1 MSVRV
6 IFAGRMTNFE
16 RSAQMKLTL
25 KFKLPEGE
33 TYDVEVGG
41 EKKEVNSTESTAVFE
56 LGEGEYIVGIR
67 QQADGFLL
75 KPLASWLVFALT
87 AVFRGIFYI
96 VIVGLLQGDELY
108 SEKWWTSI
116 RPYRL
121 YAELTVQVSGDT
133 EKTIDIKN
141 AEYAKGQNIWLP
153 PSASTPDGELK
164 TELIKN
170 DGDFEYQYIRYA
182 RRITSGAL
190 VAIAFFAVLFIVSL
204 NRQITALAALFGI
217 LLAACVI
224 LPVVTL
230 ITEHK
235 RMKKLLQ
242 KAYSE

>member
-1 MSVRV
+1 
-6 IFAGRMTNFE
+6 
-16 RSAQMKLTL
+16 MKLTL
-25 KFKLPEGE
+25 KFKLPECE

-56 LGEGEYIVGIR
+56 LGEGEYTVGIR

-75 KPLASWLVFALT
+75 KPFASWLVFALT
-87 AVFRGIFYI
+87 AVFQGIFYI
-96 VIVGLLQGDELY
+96 IVVGLLQDDELY
-108 SEKWWTSI
+108 SKMWWTSI

-153 PSASTPDGELK
+153 PSASTADGELK

-170 DGDFEYQYIRYA
+170 DGDFEYQYLRFS
-182 RRITSGAL
+182 RGFTS
-190 VAIAFFAVLFIVSL
+190 VASVGIVLFAVMFISGLKHQNTVFAVFS
-204 NRQITALAALFGI
+204 GI
-217 LLAACVI
+217 LLAASVI
-224 LPVVTL
+224 LTIVTL

-235 RMKKLLQ
+235 RMNKLL
-242 KAYSE
+242 KKVYSE

>member
-1 MSVRV
+1 
-6 IFAGRMTNFE
+6 
-16 RSAQMKLTL
+16 MKLTL
-25 KFKLPEGE
+25 KFKLPECE

-56 LGEGEYIVGIR
+56 LGEGEYTVGIR

-75 KPLASWLVFALT
+75 KPFASWLVFALT
-87 AVFRGIFYI
+87 AVFQGIFYI
-96 VIVGLLQGDELY
+96 IVVGLLQDDELY
-108 SEKWWTSI
+108 SKMWWTSI

-170 DGDFEYQYIRYA
+170 DGDFEYQYLRFSRGFI
-182 RRITSGAL
+182 S
-190 VAIAFFAVLFIVSL
+190 VASVGIVLFAVMFISGLKHQNTVFAVFS
-204 NRQITALAALFGI
+204 GI
-217 LLAACVI
+217 LLAASVI
-224 LPVVTL
+224 LTIVTL

-235 RMKKLLQ
+235 RMNKLL
-242 KAYSE
+242 KKVYSGAAIR

>member
-1 MSVRV
+1 
-6 IFAGRMTNFE
+6 
-16 RSAQMKLTL
+16 MKLTL

-41 EKKEVNSTESTAVFE
+41 EKKEVNSTESTAMFE
-56 LGEGEYIVGIR
+56 LGEGEYTVGIR

-75 KPLASWLVFALT
+75 KPFASWLVFALT

-96 VIVGLLQGDELY
+96 VTQGLMFDGLY
-108 SEKWWTSI
+108 GEKWWTSI

-170 DGDFEYQYIRYA
+170 DGDFEYQYLRFSRGFI
-182 RRITSGAL
+182 S
-190 VAIAFFAVLFIVSL
+190 VASVGIVLFAVMFISGLKHQNTVFAVFS
-204 NRQITALAALFGI
+204 GI

-224 LPVVTL
+224 LPAVTL

>member
-1 MSVRV
+1 
-6 IFAGRMTNFE
+6 
-16 RSAQMKLTL
+16 MKLTL
-25 KFKLPEGE
+25 KFKLPECE

-56 LGEGEYIVGIR
+56 LGEGEYTVGMR

-75 KPLASWLVFALT
+75 KPFASWLVFALT
-87 AVFRGIFYI
+87 AVFQGIFYI
-96 VIVGLLQGDELY
+96 IVVGLLQDDELY
-108 SEKWWTSI
+108 SKMWWTSI

-153 PSASTPDGELK
+153 PSASTADGELK

-170 DGDFEYQYIRYA
+170 DGDFEYQYLRFS
-182 RRITSGAL
+182 RGFTS
-190 VAIAFFAVLFIVSL
+190 VASVGIVLFAVMFISGLKHQNTVFAVFS
-204 NRQITALAALFGI
+204 GI
-217 LLAACVI
+217 LLAASVI
-224 LPVVTL
+224 LTIVTL

-235 RMKKLLQ
+235 RMNKLL
-242 KAYSE
+242 KKVYSE

>member
-1 MSVRV
+1 
-6 IFAGRMTNFE
+6 
-16 RSAQMKLTL
+16 MKLTL

-56 LGEGEYIVGIR
+56 LGEGECTVGIR
-67 QQADGFLL
+67 QQADGFIL
-75 KPLASWLVFALT
+75 KPFASWLVFALT
-87 AVFRGIFYI
+87 AVFQGIFYI
-96 VIVGLLQGDELY
+96 FTQGLPQFDGLY
-108 SEKWWTSI
+108 GEKWWTSI

-121 YAELTVQVSGDT
+121 YTELTVQVSGDT
-133 EKTIDIKN
+133 EKTINIKN
-141 AEYAKGQNIWLP
+141 TEYDTEDELWLP

-170 DGDFEYQYIRYA
+170 DGDFKYQYLRYA
-182 RRITSGAL
+182 RGFISVASVGAVL
-190 VAIAFFAVLFIVSL
+190 FAVLFIVSF
-204 NRQITALAALFGI
+204 NRQTTALAAIFGV
-217 LLAACVI
+217 LLATCVI

-242 KAYSE
+242 KAYREN

>member
-1 MSVRV
+1 
-6 IFAGRMTNFE
+6 
-16 RSAQMKLTL
+16 MKLTL
-25 KFKLPEGE
+25 KFKLPECE

-41 EKKEVNSTESTAVFE
+41 EKKEVNSTNSTAVFE

-67 QQADGFLL
+67 QQADGFIL
-75 KPLASWLVFALT
+75 KPFASWLVFALT
-87 AVFRGIFYI
+87 AVFQGIFYI
-96 VIVGLLQGDELY
+96 FIQGLPQFDGLY
-108 SEKWWTSI
+108 GEKWWTSV

-121 YAELTVQVSGDT
+121 YTELTVHVSGDT

-141 AEYAKGQNIWLP
+141 TEYAKGQNIWLP

-170 DGDFEYQYIRYA
+170 DGDFKYQYLRYA

-190 VAIAFFAVLFIVSL
+190 DAIAFFAVLFIVSL
-204 NRQITALAALFGI
+204 NRQITALAALFGV
-217 LLAACVI
+217 LLAASVI

-230 ITEHK
+230 ITEHR

-242 KAYSE
+242 KAYREN

>member
-1 MSVRV
+1 M
-6 IFAGRMTNFE
+6 
-16 RSAQMKLTL
+16 
-25 KFKLPEGE
+25 
-33 TYDVEVGG
+33 
-41 EKKEVNSTESTAVFE
+41 FE
-56 LGEGEYIVGIR
+56 LGEGEYTVGIR
-67 QQADGFLL
+67 QQADGFIL
-75 KPLASWLVFALT
+75 KPFASWLVFALT

-96 VIVGLLQGDELY
+96 FIQALPQFDGLYG
-108 SEKWWTSI
+108 EKWWTSI

-121 YAELTVQVSGDT
+121 YAELAVQVSGDT

-170 DGDFEYQYIRYA
+170 DGDFEYQYLRYA
-182 RRITSGAL
+182 RGFISVAL
-190 VAIAFFAVLFIVSL
+190 VGIVLFAVLFIVSL
-204 NRQITALAALFGI
+204 NRQITALAAIFGI
-217 LLAACVI
+217 LLVVCVT

-242 KAYSE
+242 TAYREN

>member
-1 MSVRV
+1 
-6 IFAGRMTNFE
+6 
-16 RSAQMKLTL
+16 MKLTL
-25 KFKLPEGE
+25 KFKLPECE

-56 LGEGEYIVGIR
+56 LGEGEYTVGIR

-75 KPLASWLVFALT
+75 KPFASWLVFALT
-87 AVFRGIFYI
+87 AVFQGIFYI
-96 VIVGLLQGDELY
+96 IVVGLLQDDELY
-108 SEKWWTSI
+108 SKMWWTSI

-153 PSASTPDGELK
+153 PSASTADGELK

-170 DGDFEYQYIRYA
+170 DGDFEYQYLRFS
-182 RRITSGAL
+182 RGFTS
-190 VAIAFFAVLFIVSL
+190 VASVGIVLFAVMFISGLKHQNTVFAVFS
-204 NRQITALAALFGI
+204 GI
-217 LLAACVI
+217 LLAASVI
-224 LPVVTL
+224 LTIVTL

-235 RMKKLLQ
+235 RMNKLL
-242 KAYSE
+242 KKVYSGAAIR

>member
-1 MSVRV
+1 
-6 IFAGRMTNFE
+6 
-16 RSAQMKLTL
+16 MKLTL

-67 QQADGFLL
+67 QQADGFIL
-75 KPLASWLVFALT
+75 KPFASWLVFALT
-87 AVFRGIFYI
+87 AVFQGIFYI
-96 VIVGLLQGDELY
+96 IVVGLLQDDDPY
-108 SEKWWTSI
+108 SKLWWTSA

-121 YAELTVQVSGDT
+121 HAELTVQVSGDT

-141 AEYAKGQNIWLP
+141 AEYDKGQNIWLP

-170 DGDFEYQYIRYA
+170 DGDFKYQYLRYA
-182 RRITSGAL
+182 RGFIS
-190 VAIAFFAVLFIVSL
+190 VASVGIVLFAVLLIITL
-204 NRQITALAALFGI
+204 NRQTTALAAIFGI

-235 RMKKLLQ
+235 RMQKLLQ
-242 KAYSE
+242 KACREN

>member
-1 MSVRV
+1 
-6 IFAGRMTNFE
+6 
-16 RSAQMKLTL
+16 MKLTL

-75 KPLASWLVFALT
+75 KPFASWLVFALT

-96 VIVGLLQGDELY
+96 VTQGLMFDGLY
-108 SEKWWTSI
+108 GEKWWTSV

-121 YAELTVQVSGDT
+121 YTELAVQVSGDT

-170 DGDFEYQYIRYA
+170 DGDFEYQYLRYA
-182 RRITSGAL
+182 RGFTS
-190 VAIAFFAVLFIVSL
+190 VASVGIVLFAVMFISGLKHQNTVFAVFS
-204 NRQITALAALFGI
+204 GI

-235 RMKKLLQ
+235 RMNKLPQ
-242 KAYSE
+242 KAYRES

>member
-1 MSVRV
+1 
-6 IFAGRMTNFE
+6 
-16 RSAQMKLTL
+16 MKLTL
-25 KFKLPEGE
+25 KFKLPECE

-56 LGEGEYIVGIR
+56 LGEGEYTVGIR

-75 KPLASWLVFALT
+75 KPFASWLVFALT
-87 AVFRGIFYI
+87 AVFQGIFYI
-96 VIVGLLQGDELY
+96 FTQGLQFDGLY
-108 SEKWWTSI
+108 GEKWWTSV

-121 YAELTVQVSGDT
+121 YTEIAVQVSGDT

-170 DGDFEYQYIRYA
+170 DGDFKYQYLRYA
-182 RRITSGAL
+182 RGFTS
-190 VAIAFFAVLFIVSL
+190 VASVGIVLFAVMFISGLKHQNTVFAVFS
-204 NRQITALAALFGI
+204 GI

-224 LPVVTL
+224 LTIVTL

-235 RMKKLLQ
+235 RMNKLLQ
-242 KAYSE
+242 KVYSGAAIR

>member
-1 MSVRV
+1 
-6 IFAGRMTNFE
+6 
-16 RSAQMKLTL
+16 MKLTL
-25 KFKLPEGE
+25 KFKLPECE

-56 LGEGEYIVGIR
+56 LGEGEYTVGVR
-67 QQADGFLL
+67 QQADGFVL
-75 KPLASWLVFALT
+75 KPFASWLVFALT
-87 AVFRGIFYI
+87 AVFQGIFYI
-96 VIVGLLQGDELY
+96 VTQGLMFDGLY
-108 SEKWWTSI
+108 GEKWWTSI

-121 YAELTVQVSGDT
+121 YAELTVRVSGDT

-153 PSASTPDGELK
+153 PSASTADGELK

-170 DGDFEYQYIRYA
+170 DGDFKYQYLRYA
-182 RRITSGAL
+182 RGFTS
-190 VAIAFFAVLFIVSL
+190 VASVGIVLFAVMFISGLKHQNTVFAVFS
-204 NRQITALAALFGI
+204 AI

-224 LPVVTL
+224 LCIVTL

-242 KAYSE
+242 KAYRES

>member
-1 MSVRV
+1 
-6 IFAGRMTNFE
+6 
-16 RSAQMKLTL
+16 MKLTL
-25 KFKLPEGE
+25 KFKLPECE

-56 LGEGEYIVGIR
+56 LGEGEYTVGIR

-75 KPLASWLVFALT
+75 KPFASWLVFALT
-87 AVFRGIFYI
+87 AVFQGIFYI
-96 VIVGLLQGDELY
+96 FTQGLQFDGLY
-108 SEKWWTSI
+108 GEKWWTSV

-121 YAELTVQVSGDT
+121 YTEIAVQVSGDT

-153 PSASTPDGELK
+153 PSESTPDGELK

-170 DGDFEYQYIRYA
+170 DGDFKYQYLRYA
-182 RRITSGAL
+182 RGFTS
-190 VAIAFFAVLFIVSL
+190 VASVGIVLFAVMFISGLKHQNTVFAVFS
-204 NRQITALAALFGI
+204 GI

-224 LPVVTL
+224 LTIVTL

-235 RMKKLLQ
+235 RMNKLLQ
-242 KAYSE
+242 KVYSGAAIR

>member
-1 MSVRV
+1 
-6 IFAGRMTNFE
+6 
-16 RSAQMKLTL
+16 MKLTL
-25 KFKLPEGE
+25 KFKLPECE

-75 KPLASWLVFALT
+75 KPFASWLVFALT

-96 VIVGLLQGDELY
+96 VTQGLMFDGLY
-108 SEKWWTSI
+108 GEKWWTSV

-121 YAELTVQVSGDT
+121 YAELTVRVSGDT

-141 AEYAKGQNIWLP
+141 AEYTKGQNIWLP
-153 PSASTPDGELK
+153 PSASTADGELK

-170 DGDFEYQYIRYA
+170 DGDFKYQYIRYA

-204 NRQITALAALFGI
+204 NRQITASAALFGI
-217 LLAACVI
+217 LLAASVI
-224 LPVVTL
+224 LTIVTL

>member
-1 MSVRV
+1 MIVYLHFRHPQ
-6 IFAGRMTNFE
+6 A
-16 RSAQMKLTL
+16 
-25 KFKLPEGE
+25 
-33 TYDVEVGG
+33 VEIAVG
-41 EKKEVNSTESTAVFE
+41 VNSNSLVITET
-56 LGEGEYIVGIR
+56 EGNVGRIAGL
-67 QQADGFLL
+67 QGL
-75 KPLASWLVFALT
+75 ALT

-96 VIVGLLQGDELY
+96 VTMGLPQFDGLY
-108 SEKWWTSI
+108 GEKWWTSI

-141 AEYAKGQNIWLP
+141 AEYAKRQNIWLP

-170 DGDFEYQYIRYA
+170 EGDFKYQYLRYA
-182 RRITSGAL
+182 RGFISVASVGAVL
-190 VAIAFFAVLFIVSL
+190 FAVLLIITL
-204 NRQITALAALFGI
+204 NRQTTALAALFGV

-235 RMKKLLQ
+235 RMKKLLK
-242 KAYSE
+242 KAYRES

>member
-1 MSVRV
+1 
-6 IFAGRMTNFE
+6 
-16 RSAQMKLTL
+16 MKLTL

-56 LGEGEYIVGIR
+56 LGEGEYTVGIR

-75 KPLASWLVFALT
+75 KPFASWLVFALT

-96 VIVGLLQGDELY
+96 VTQGLMFDGLY
-108 SEKWWTSI
+108 GEKWWTSV

-121 YAELTVQVSGDT
+121 YTELAVQVSGDT

-170 DGDFEYQYIRYA
+170 DGDFKYQYLRYA
-182 RRITSGAL
+182 RGFTSVTSIGIVL
-190 VAIAFFAVLFIVSL
+190 FAVMFISGLKHQNTVFAVFS
-204 NRQITALAALFGI
+204 GI

-224 LPVVTL
+224 LCIVTL

-242 KAYSE
+242 KAYRES

>member
-1 MSVRV
+1 
-6 IFAGRMTNFE
+6 
-16 RSAQMKLTL
+16 MKLTL
-25 KFKLPEGE
+25 KFKLPECE

-56 LGEGEYIVGIR
+56 LGEGEYTVGIR

-75 KPLASWLVFALT
+75 KPFVSWLVFALT
-87 AVFRGIFYI
+87 AVFQGIFYI
-96 VIVGLLQGDELY
+96 FTQGLQFDGLY
-108 SEKWWTSI
+108 GEKWWTSV

-121 YAELTVQVSGDT
+121 YTELAVQVSGDT

-141 AEYAKGQNIWLP
+141 TEYAKGQNIWLP

-170 DGDFEYQYIRYA
+170 DGDFKYQYLRFSRGFI
-182 RRITSGAL
+182 S
-190 VAIAFFAVLFIVSL
+190 VASVGIVLFAVLFIVSL
-204 NRQITALAALFGI
+204 NRQITALAAIFGI
-217 LLAACVI
+217 LLAASVI

-235 RMKKLLQ
+235 RMNKLLQ
-242 KAYSE
+242 KVYSGAAIR

>member
-1 MSVRV
+1 
-6 IFAGRMTNFE
+6 
-16 RSAQMKLTL
+16 MKLTL
-25 KFKLPEGE
+25 KFKLPECE

-56 LGEGEYIVGIR
+56 LGEGEYTVGIR

-75 KPLASWLVFALT
+75 KPFASWLVFALT
-87 AVFRGIFYI
+87 AVFQGIFYI
-96 VIVGLLQGDELY
+96 IVVGLLQDDELY
-108 SEKWWTSI
+108 SKMWWTSI

-153 PSASTPDGELK
+153 PSASTADGELK

-170 DGDFEYQYIRYA
+170 DGDFEYQYLRFSRGFI
-182 RRITSGAL
+182 S
-190 VAIAFFAVLFIVSL
+190 VASVGIVLFAVLFIVSL
-204 NRQITALAALFGI
+204 NRQITALAAIFGI

-235 RMKKLLQ
+235 RMNKLL
-242 KAYSE
+242 KKVYRES

>member
-1 MSVRV
+1 
-6 IFAGRMTNFE
+6 
-16 RSAQMKLTL
+16 MKLTL

-67 QQADGFLL
+67 QQADGFVL
-75 KPLASWLVFALT
+75 KPFASWLAFALT
-87 AVFRGIFYI
+87 AVFQGIFYI
-96 VIVGLLQGDELY
+96 FTQGLQFDGLY
-108 SEKWWTSI
+108 GEKWWTSV

-121 YAELTVQVSGDT
+121 YTELAVQVSGDT

-153 PSASTPDGELK
+153 PSASTADGELK

-170 DGDFEYQYIRYA
+170 DGDFEYQYLRFSRGFI
-182 RRITSGAL
+182 S
-190 VAIAFFAVLFIVSL
+190 VASVGIVLFAVLFIVSL
-204 NRQITALAALFGI
+204 NRQITALAAIFGI

-242 KAYSE
+242 KVYRES

>member
-1 MSVRV
+1 
-6 IFAGRMTNFE
+6 
-16 RSAQMKLTL
+16 MKLTL

-56 LGEGEYIVGIR
+56 LGEGEYTVGIR
-67 QQADGFLL
+67 QQADGFIL

-87 AVFRGIFYI
+87 AVFQGIFYI
-96 VIVGLLQGDELY
+96 FTQGLQFDGLY
-108 SEKWWTSI
+108 GEKWWTSV

-121 YAELTVQVSGDT
+121 YAELAVQVSGDT

-141 AEYAKGQNIWLP
+141 TEYDTENELWLP
-153 PSASTPDGELK
+153 PSASTADGVK

-170 DGDFEYQYIRYA
+170 DGDFEYQYLRYA
-182 RRITSGAL
+182 RGFIS
-190 VAIAFFAVLFIVSL
+190 VASVGIVLFAVLLIITL
-204 NRQITALAALFGI
+204 NRQITALAAIFGI

-230 ITEHK
+230 VTEHK
-235 RMKKLLQ
+235 RMKKLLK
-242 KAYSE
+242 KAYREN

>member
-1 MSVRV
+1 
-6 IFAGRMTNFE
+6 
-16 RSAQMKLTL
+16 MKLTL
-25 KFKLPEGE
+25 KFKLPECE

-56 LGEGEYIVGIR
+56 LGEGEYTVGIR

-75 KPLASWLVFALT
+75 KPFASWLVFALT
-87 AVFRGIFYI
+87 AVFQGIFYI
-96 VIVGLLQGDELY
+96 IVVGLLQDDELY
-108 SEKWWTSI
+108 SKMWWTSI

-153 PSASTPDGELK
+153 PSASTADGELK

-170 DGDFEYQYIRYA
+170 DGDFEYQYLRFS
-182 RRITSGAL
+182 RGFTS
-190 VAIAFFAVLFIVSL
+190 VASVGIVLFAVMFISGLKHQNTVFAVFS
-204 NRQITALAALFGI
+204 GI
-217 LLAACVI
+217 LLAASVI
-224 LPVVTL
+224 LTIVTL

-235 RMKKLLQ
+235 RMNKLIKKV
-242 KAYSE
+242 YSE

>member
-1 MSVRV
+1 
-6 IFAGRMTNFE
+6 MTNFE

-25 KFKLPEGE
+25 KFKLPECE

-56 LGEGEYIVGIR
+56 LGEGEYTVGIR
-67 QQADGFLL
+67 QQADGFIL
-75 KPLASWLVFALT
+75 KPFASWLVFALT
-87 AVFRGIFYI
+87 AVFQGIFYI
-96 VIVGLLQGDELY
+96 IVVGLLQDDELY
-108 SEKWWTSI
+108 SKMWWTSI

-153 PSASTPDGELK
+153 PSASTADGELK

-170 DGDFEYQYIRYA
+170 DGDFKYQYIRYA

-204 NRQITALAALFGI
+204 NRQITALAALFGV
-217 LLAACVI
+217 LLAASVI

-235 RMKKLLQ
+235 RMKKLLK
-242 KAYSE
+242 KAYRES

>member
-1 MSVRV
+1 
-6 IFAGRMTNFE
+6 
-16 RSAQMKLTL
+16 MKLTL
-25 KFKLPEGE
+25 KFKLPECE

-56 LGEGEYIVGIR
+56 LGEGEYTVGIR

-75 KPLASWLVFALT
+75 KPFASWLVFALT
-87 AVFRGIFYI
+87 AVFQGIFYI
-96 VIVGLLQGDELY
+96 FTQGLQFDGLY
-108 SEKWWTSI
+108 GEKWWTSV

-121 YAELTVQVSGDT
+121 YTEIAVQVSGDT

-170 DGDFEYQYIRYA
+170 DGDFKYQYLRYA
-182 RRITSGAL
+182 RGFTS
-190 VAIAFFAVLFIVSL
+190 VASVGIVLFAVMFISGLKHQNTVFAVFS
-204 NRQITALAALFGI
+204 GI

-224 LPVVTL
+224 LTAVTL

>member
-1 MSVRV
+1 
-6 IFAGRMTNFE
+6 
-16 RSAQMKLTL
+16 MKLTL
-25 KFKLPEGE
+25 KFKLPECE

-56 LGEGEYIVGIR
+56 LGEGEYTVGIR

-75 KPLASWLVFALT
+75 KPFASWLVFALT

-96 VIVGLLQGDELY
+96 VTMGLPQFDGLY
-108 SEKWWTSI
+108 GEKWWTSI

-170 DGDFEYQYIRYA
+170 DGDFKYQYLRYA
-182 RRITSGAL
+182 RGFIS
-190 VAIAFFAVLFIVSL
+190 VASVGIVLFAVLLIITL
-204 NRQITALAALFGI
+204 NRQTTALAALFGV
-217 LLAACVI
+217 LLVACVI

-235 RMKKLLQ
+235 RMKKLLK
-242 KAYSE
+242 KAYRENLIT

>member
-1 MSVRV
+1 
-6 IFAGRMTNFE
+6 
-16 RSAQMKLTL
+16 MKLTL
-25 KFKLPEGE
+25 KFKLPECE

-56 LGEGEYIVGIR
+56 LGEGEYTVGIR

-75 KPLASWLVFALT
+75 KPFASWLVFALT
-87 AVFRGIFYI
+87 AVFQGIFYI
-96 VIVGLLQGDELY
+96 FTQGLQFDGLY
-108 SEKWWTSI
+108 GEKWWTSV

-121 YAELTVQVSGDT
+121 YTEIAVQVSGDT

-170 DGDFEYQYIRYA
+170 DGDFKYQYLRYA
-182 RRITSGAL
+182 RGFTS
-190 VAIAFFAVLFIVSL
+190 VASVGIVLFAVMFISGLKHQNTVFAVFS
-204 NRQITALAALFGI
+204 GI

-224 LPVVTL
+224 LTIVTL

-235 RMKKLLQ
+235 RMNKLLQ
-242 KAYSE
+242 KAYRES

>member
-1 MSVRV
+1 
-6 IFAGRMTNFE
+6 
-16 RSAQMKLTL
+16 MKLTL
-25 KFKLPEGE
+25 KFKLPECE
-33 TYDVEVGG
+33 TYEVEVGG
-41 EKKEVNSTESTAVFE
+41 EKKEVNSTESTTVFE
-56 LGEGEYIVGIR
+56 LGEGEYTVGVR

-75 KPLASWLVFALT
+75 KPFASWLVFALT

-96 VIVGLLQGDELY
+96 VTQGLMFDGLY
-108 SEKWWTSI
+108 GEKWWTSI

-121 YAELTVQVSGDT
+121 YAELTVQVSSDT

-141 AEYAKGQNIWLP
+141 AEYAKGQNIWLL

-170 DGDFEYQYIRYA
+170 DGDFKYQYLRYA
-182 RRITSGAL
+182 RGFISVASVGAVL
-190 VAIAFFAVLFIVSL
+190 FAVLLIITL
-204 NRQITALAALFGI
+204 NRQITALAAIFGV

-242 KAYSE
+242 KAYRES

>member
-1 MSVRV
+1 
-6 IFAGRMTNFE
+6 
-16 RSAQMKLTL
+16 MKLTL

-56 LGEGEYIVGIR
+56 LGEGEYTVGIR

-75 KPLASWLVFALT
+75 KPFASWLVFALT
-87 AVFRGIFYI
+87 AVFQGIFYI
-96 VIVGLLQGDELY
+96 IVVGLLQDDELY
-108 SEKWWTSI
+108 SKMWWTSI

-153 PSASTPDGELK
+153 PSASTADGELK

-170 DGDFEYQYIRYA
+170 DGDFEYQYLRFS
-182 RRITSGAL
+182 RGFTS
-190 VAIAFFAVLFIVSL
+190 VASVGIVLFAVMFISGLKHQNTVF
-204 NRQITALAALFGI
+204 AAIFGI

-242 KAYSE
+242 KAYRES

>member
-1 MSVRV
+1 
-6 IFAGRMTNFE
+6 
-16 RSAQMKLTL
+16 MKLTL
-25 KFKLPEGE
+25 KFKLPECE
-33 TYDVEVGG
+33 TYEVEVGG

-56 LGEGEYIVGIR
+56 LGEGEYTVGIR
-67 QQADGFLL
+67 QQADGFVL
-75 KPLASWLVFALT
+75 KPFASWLVFALT
-87 AVFRGIFYI
+87 AVFQGIFYI
-96 VIVGLLQGDELY
+96 FTQGLMFDGLY
-108 SEKWWTSI
+108 GEKWWTSV

-121 YAELTVQVSGDT
+121 YAELAVRVSGDT

-141 AEYAKGQNIWLP
+141 AEYAKGQSIWLP
-153 PSASTPDGELK
+153 PSASTADGELK

-204 NRQITALAALFGI
+204 NRQITALAAIFGI
-217 LLAACVI
+217 LLAASVI
-224 LPVVTL
+224 LTIVTL

-242 KAYSE
+242 KAYRES

>member
-1 MSVRV
+1 
-6 IFAGRMTNFE
+6 
-16 RSAQMKLTL
+16 MKLTL
-25 KFKLPEGE
+25 KFTLPECE

-56 LGEGEYIVGIR
+56 LGEGEYTVGIR

-75 KPLASWLVFALT
+75 KPFASWLVFALT
-87 AVFRGIFYI
+87 AVFQGIFYI
-96 VIVGLLQGDELY
+96 FTQGLQFDGLY
-108 SEKWWTSI
+108 GEKWWTSV

-121 YAELTVQVSGDT
+121 YTEIAVQVSGDT

-170 DGDFEYQYIRYA
+170 DGDFKYQYLRYA
-182 RRITSGAL
+182 RGFTS
-190 VAIAFFAVLFIVSL
+190 VASVGIVLFAVMFISGLKHQNTVFAVFS
-204 NRQITALAALFGI
+204 GI

-224 LPVVTL
+224 LTIVTL

-235 RMKKLLQ
+235 RMNKLLQ
-242 KAYSE
+242 KAYRES